1 MANLALTV
9 LDAYRLPYADSAL
22 DLAEHRLS
30 QYGVFEL
37 FKRDTP
43 NLIPAA
49 TLEAGRKAQTRPVT
63 IPVIKTKD
71 YAITNTRSCAVVT
84 NSNESAFVT
93 LVFGTIVWNFH
104 MVPSQYGNNYIGL
117 QQDFNMK
124 MKDSQKSILTAMD
137 IACYN
142 YLNANKSQ
150 VNNGAGKPYPF
161 TNNVILFPATD
172 TNNVLNE
179 LSSIMYQNDLNGRF
193 NLVATPRMQSLV
205 NLLKN
210 QGIGNAQN
218 LAFQFGDFDLGF
230 SNRVTLSD
238 NARDTFFVMP
248 KGSAGIVTWIDPSA
262 RMGEQAYNTTW
273 TVENLPE
280 LGFEVGLKTQVG
292 CNDNSTE
299 AGAGFEASNRIHY
312 QFSFDYALVTPYNS
326 SPATL
331 PGTILKADILAQ

>member
-9 LDAYRLPYADSAL
+9 LDAYRLPYVQSNL
-22 DLAEHRLS
+22 DRHEHRMS

-37 FKRDTP
+37 FKTDTP

-49 TLEAGRKAQTRPVT
+49 TLEKAKQAQTHPVT

-71 YAITNTRSCAVVT
+71 YSIRTTRSCAVVT

-93 LVFGTIVWNFH
+93 LVFGTMVWDFH
-104 MVPSQYGNNYIGL
+104 MVPSQYGNNYIGM
-117 QQDFNMK
+117 QEDFNRK
-124 MKDSQKSILTAMD
+124 MNDTQRSVLAALD
-137 IACYN
+137 LACYAK
-142 YLNANKSQ
+142 LNADKSQ
-150 VNNGAGKPYPF
+150 VNKAAGKPYAF
-161 TNNVILFPATD
+161 TGNTIIFPAAD
-172 TNNVLNE
+172 EKIVLNE
-179 LSSIMYQNDLNGRF
+179 LTSIMYQNDFSGRF
-193 NLVATPRMQSLV
+193 NLIATPRMQSLV

-230 SNRVTLSD
+230 SNRVSLSD

-248 KGSAGIVTWIDPSA
+248 KGAAGIVTWIDPSA
-262 RMGEQAYNTTW
+262 RMGEVAGNTTW

-280 LGFEVGLKTQVG
+280 LGFEVGLKTQTG
-292 CNDNSTE
+292 CNDNSAE

-312 QFSFDYALVTPYNS
+312 QFSMDYALVTPYNS
-326 SPATL
+326 DPANI
-331 PGTILKADILAQ
+331 PGAIYKADILAL